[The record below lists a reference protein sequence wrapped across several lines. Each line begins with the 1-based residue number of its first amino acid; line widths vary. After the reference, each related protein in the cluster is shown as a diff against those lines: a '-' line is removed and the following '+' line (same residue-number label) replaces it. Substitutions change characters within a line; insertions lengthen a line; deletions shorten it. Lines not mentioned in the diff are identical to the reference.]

1 MLVDWLSALFGH
13 WIVYPMLLSIL
24 VAFTSIATVL
34 LFVSVSF
41 YLSRQ
46 LVRPWVNRLIDW
58 FEGDTL
64 DVTSAQRPALASH
77 IAHLIPAILLVGLVP
92 FFFGSWPWWESLV
105 HTLTWLYLYVFIAL
119 TFAALADVIQAMLA
133 ARHQDSNIPFKVISQ
148 LTKLVIFIV
157 LAIMAVSLLMGTS
170 PAYLLSGLGA
180 LTAILLLVF
189 RDALLGFVASIQIA
203 VNRMVARG
211 DWIEMPKYGANGS
224 VIELALT
231 TVKVRN
237 FDNTV
242 TTLPTYALISDS
254 FKNWRAMQESGGR
267 RIMRAILIDILS
279 IRFVDADELAKIKQ
293 APMLADFFGEQ
304 KLVNLEQPDLTN
316 TALFRAYV
324 EWQLRKHPLI
334 NQNLMV
340 MVRQLQPS
348 EVGLP
353 IEIYCFS
360 ADKDWANYE
369 RIQSDIFDNLLATL
383 PLFDLQ
389 AFQRVGSRRNE
400 YDVDKTSF
408 GE

>member
-1 MLVDWLSALFGH
+1 MLVDWLTGLLSH
-13 WIVYPMLLSIL
+13 WIAYPALLNIL
-24 VAFTSIATVL
+24 VAMTSILAVL
-34 LFVSVSF
+34 LFVGVSF

-64 DVTSAQRPALASH
+64 DATIQHRPALASH
-77 IAHLIPAILLVGLVP
+77 IAHLIPAILLVELVP
-92 FFFGSWPWWESLV
+92 FFFGSWPWWENLV
-105 HTLTWLYLYVFIAL
+105 HTLTWLYLYVFVAL
-119 TFAALADVIQAMLA
+119 SLAALADVVQAMLA

-157 LAIMAVSLLMGTS
+157 LAIMAVSLLMGAS

-180 LTAILLLVF
+180 LTAVLLLVF

-211 DWIEMPKYGANGS
+211 DWIEMPKYGADGS

-237 FDNTV
+237 WDNTV

-267 RIMRAILIDILS
+267 RIKRAILIDILS
-279 IRFVDADELAKIKQ
+279 IRFVDAKEMAKIKQ
-293 APMLADFFGEQ
+293 SPMLADFFAEQ
-304 KLVNLEQPDLTN
+304 NLINLDQAGLTN

-324 EWQLRKHPLI
+324 EWRLRKHPLI

-340 MVRQLQPS
+340 MVRQMQPS

-360 ADKDWANYE
+360 ADKNWANYE

-389 AFQRVGSRRNE
+389 AFQRIGSRRDE
-400 YDVDKTSF
+400 HDL
-408 GE
+408 

>member
-1 MLVDWLSALFGH
+1 MLVDWLTGLLSH
-13 WIVYPMLLSIL
+13 WIVYPTLLAIL
-24 VAFTSIATVL
+24 VAMTSVVTVL
-34 LFVSVSF
+34 LFVGVSF

-64 DVTSAQRPALASH
+64 DATIAHRPALASH
-77 IAHLIPAILLVGLVP
+77 IAHLIPAILLVELVP
-92 FFFGSWPWWESLV
+92 FFFGSWPWWENLV
-105 HTLTWLYLYVFIAL
+105 HTLTLLYLYVFVAL
-119 TFAALADVIQAMLA
+119 SLAALADVVQAMLA

-148 LTKLVIFIV
+148 LSKLVIFIV
-157 LAIMAVSLLMGTS
+157 LAIMTVSLLMGAS

-180 LTAILLLVF
+180 LTAVLLLVF

-211 DWIEMPKYGANGS
+211 DWIEMPKYGADGS

-237 FDNTV
+237 WDNTV
-242 TTLPTYALISDS
+242 TTVPTYALISDS

-267 RIMRAILIDILS
+267 RIKRAILVDIHS
-279 IRFVDADELAKIKQ
+279 IRFVDAKELTKIKKS
-293 APMLADFFGEQ
+293 AMLADFFAEQ
-304 KLVNLEQPDLTN
+304 TLINLDQAGLTN

-324 EWQLRKHPLI
+324 EWRLRKHPLI

-340 MVRQLQPS
+340 MVRQMQPS

-360 ADKDWANYE
+360 ADKNWANYE

-389 AFQRVGSRRNE
+389 AFQRIGSRRDE
-400 YDVDKTSF
+400 HDFELT
-408 GE
+408 

>member
-1 MLVDWLSALFGH
+1 MLVDWLSGWLGQWILF
-13 WIVYPMLLSIL
+13 PALLSVV
-24 VAFTSIATVL
+24 VAITSIAAVL
-34 LFVSVSF
+34 LFIGVSF

-46 LVRPWVNRLIDW
+46 LVRPWVNRLINW

-64 DVTSAQRPALASH
+64 DVTVVQRPALASH
-77 IAHLIPAILLVGLVP
+77 IAHLIPAILLVELVP
-92 FFFGSWPWWESLV
+92 FFFGSWPWWENLV
-105 HTLTWLYLYVFIAL
+105 HTLTWLYLYVFVAMTLAAL
-119 TFAALADVIQAMLA
+119 TDVVQAILTS
-133 ARHQDSNIPFKVISQ
+133 RQPDSNIPFKVISQ

-157 LAIMAVSLLMGTS
+157 LAIMTVSLLMGTS

-180 LTAILLLVF
+180 LTAVLLLVF

-211 DWIEMPKYGANGS
+211 DWIEMPKYGADGS

-237 FDNTV
+237 WDNTV
-242 TTLPTYALISDS
+242 TTVPTYALISDS

-267 RIMRAILIDILS
+267 RIKRAILVDIHS
-279 IRFVDADELAKIKQ
+279 IRFVDEKELNRIKRH
-293 APMLADFFGEQ
+293 PMLATFFADQ
-304 KLVNLEQPDLTN
+304 QLINLEQPDLTN

-324 EWQLRKHPLI
+324 EWRLRKHPLI

-340 MVRQLQPS
+340 MVRQMQPS

-360 ADKDWANYE
+360 ADKNWANYE

-383 PLFDLQ
+383 PLFDLE
-389 AFQRVGSRRNE
+389 AFQRIGSRRDDYSDGLVN
-400 YDVDKTSF
+400 
-408 GE
+408 